1 MTARMEHRASFAAP
15 AEKVFATLV
24 DETFLTARLERLGG
38 KDAALT
44 GRSVDG
50 ERATITLRQGIDA
63 QHLPS
68 VARALLNGDL
78 VVTREERWRR
88 EGDGYVADTAASV
101 SGVPGRISGTMRLA
115 GGDAAPTVLS
125 TVAEVTV
132 SIPFVGGKVESA
144 VAEQITRLV
153 AAEAEFATD
162 WLAEHA

>member
-1 MTARMEHRASFAAP
+1 MTARLEHRASFATT
-15 AEKVFATLV
+15 AEKVYATLV
-24 DETFLTARLERLGG
+24 DEAFLTARLGRLGG

-44 GRSVDG
+44 GRTVDG
-50 ERATITLRQGIDA
+50 ERITVTLRQGIDA

-88 EGDGYVADTAASV
+88 ADDGYVADTAASV
-101 SGVPGRISGTMRLA
+101 SGVPGQIRGTMRLA
-115 GGDAAPTVLS
+115 GGDSATLS

-132 SIPFVGGKVESA
+132 NIPFVGGKVESA
-144 VAEQITRLV
+144 VAEQITRLIE
-153 AAEAEFATD
+153 AEAEFATA

>member
-15 AEKVFATLV
+15 AEKVYATLV
-24 DETFLTARLERLGG
+24 DESFLTARLERLGG

-44 GRSVDG
+44 GRTVDG

-63 QHLPS
+63 QYLPS

-88 EGDGYVADTAASV
+88 EGDGYLADTAASV
-101 SGVPGRISGTMRLA
+101 SGVPGQIRGTMRLA
-115 GGDAAPTVLS
+115 GEPATLS

-132 SIPFVGGKVESA
+132 NIPFVGGKVEAA

-153 AAEAEFATD
+153 AAEAEFATS